1 MAPSLAGP
9 GSCGASL
16 AVVPRFRAATRSMK
30 RRPGVPGLSTRE
42 RVMLRPR
49 KGWLIYDVANDATP
63 SSTTDRRVEAC
74 NETTNFGSVFKIWG
88 LAPFEK
94 SQVVQQDLLHR
105 A

>member
-1 MAPSLAGP
+1 
-9 GSCGASL
+9 
-16 AVVPRFRAATRSMK
+16 
-30 RRPGVPGLSTRE
+30 
-42 RVMLRPR
+42 MLRRR